1 MRCRRCG
8 STNIT
13 TQVIRK
19 DKSARN
25 WFVLLL
31 AAILVVLAVAWS
43 SREFS
48 WTVVLAGGI
57 CSIPLL
63 IVLRIILAFIPAGVD
78 TYIMCDDC
86 GKTFK
91 K

>member
-25 WFVLLL
+25 WSVLLL
-31 AAILVVLAVAWS
+31 TEILVILAVALASW
-43 SREFS
+43 EIS
-48 WTVVLAGGI
+48 WTIVLAGVI
-57 CSIPLL
+57 ISIPVL

-86 GKTFK
+86 GKTYK